1 MKRIKRF
8 LRGVTLLAKSIFI
21 EKPKGIDFSLRQ
33 KKHNIHAEGNNGY
46 ALTQKKAFDNIMKLI
61 DINENDCFIDIG
73 CGKGATLYYATKYPF
88 KRIAGIEIEPS
99 LYNIAE
105 KNFKTL
111 KLPDIELFNDNALSF
126 DKYSQF
132 NVYFLFNPFSTDI
145 YKQVIDKLA
154 ITDNSEF
161 NKVYLI
167 CYGDSPTDY
176 IAQYNRWELL
186 YDYIDNV
193 RVTNVHVWK
202 KK

>member
-33 KKHNIHAEGNNGY
+33 KTHNIHAEGNNGY

-99 LYNIAE
+99 LYNIAQ

-132 NVYFLFNPFSTDI
+132 NVYFLFKPF
-145 YKQVIDKLA
+145 
-154 ITDNSEF
+154 
-161 NKVYLI
+161 
-167 CYGDSPTDY
+167 
-176 IAQYNRWELL
+176 
-186 YDYIDNV
+186 
-193 RVTNVHVWK
+193 
-202 KK
+202 